1 MRDYIDL
8 KLIVPNSVEARTY
21 QVALAESAVRTSTMI
36 VLPTGLGKTVVALL
50 AIAKRLKDGGRVI
63 FLAPTKPLVE
73 QHAEFL
79 RSHLLAETT
88 IFTGEIPPE
97 KRKELWTQ
105 EQQAIVSTPQVIEN
119 DLKAERITLA
129 GVKLIIFDEAHRAV
143 GNYAYRFIASK
154 YIEQAEDPLILGMT
168 ASPGGTVEKI
178 HEVSE
183 SLFIDNI
190 EIRTES
196 DPDVYPYTHEKNVE
210 MQRFDLPP
218 QMDTIRQHLKQAAA
232 ERLRQLI
239 KMKVVFSEWVSTS
252 ELIKVQ
258 HKVAADR
265 NYRAMSL
272 VAEVIKLRH
281 AIGLIE
287 TQGVV
292 PTRKYFER
300 LNKQAQSK
308 KGNKAARNL
317 VADDRIKAAMELSNR
332 LDEIHPKLE
341 ALKNVVTQQLALKPD
356 SRVIVFTNYRD
367 TAEVVKNTLNAL
379 GGIRAEKFIGQ
390 AKKDG
395 LKGLSQKE
403 QVKLVSDFVNGT
415 FNVIVATSVAEE
427 GLDIPATDMVV
438 FYEPIPSEI
447 RSIQREGRTGRRRS
461 GRVVVLITKGTRDE
475 TYSLS
480 STRKKRMMSAE
491 MKRMS
496 TTRALPAE
504 RVEVASE
511 REREASAEATLPQT
525 TDTGATHARL
535 ETQCS
540 FHAAEKGATAT
551 QIQSPQD
558 IAKTTADA
566 IAEERQKTL
575 LDFDSQEK
583 KADERVI
590 RVVADRREGRSGV
603 LEELEALGA
612 FVERQTLP
620 VADYV
625 ISDRVAVERK
635 TDSDFI
641 ASMTERDL
649 LVQIQELATNY
660 ERPLIVVEGADLY
673 TRREVHQNAIR
684 GMLAAIAVDLGVP
697 ILCSRDATETAMLL
711 FAIATREQTG
721 KKRPPAVRGKKILKT
736 LREQQEYVISAVPS
750 IGPVTARALLEHFG
764 SLETL
769 FRAPTQELTKVRGV
783 GPQTARVIRAL
794 ATTYYEA
801 SK

>member
-1 MRDYIDL
+1 MRDYVDL
-8 KLIVPNSVEARTY
+8 KLIVPNSIEARAY
-21 QVALAESAVRTSTMI
+21 QVALAESAVRASTMI

-50 AIAKRLKDGGRVI
+50 AIAKRLEDDGRVV

-97 KRKELWTQ
+97 KRKELWKQ

-218 QMDTIRQHLKQAAA
+218 QMETIRQHLKQAAA

-252 ELIKVQ
+252 ELIKIQ
-258 HKVAADR
+258 HKVAVDR

-308 KGNKAARNL
+308 KGSKAARNL

-341 ALKNVVTQQLALKPD
+341 ALKDVVIQQLALKPD

-379 GGIRAEKFIGQ
+379 GGIRAEKFVGQ

-491 MKRMS
+491 MKRLS
-496 TTRALPAE
+496 TRRALPAE

-511 REREASAEATLPQT
+511 RGREASAEATRPRT
-525 TDTGATHARL
+525 TDQAATHALL

-540 FHAAEKGATAT
+540 FHAAEKGALAT
-551 QIQSPQD
+551 QIQSHQD
-558 IAKTTADA
+558 IARTADA

-583 KADERVI
+583 KAGERFI
-590 RVVADRREGRSGV
+590 RVVADRREARSGV

-612 FVERQTLP
+612 FVERQTLS

-635 TDSDFI
+635 TDTDFI

-660 ERPLIVVEGADLY
+660 ERPLVVVEGADLY
-673 TRREVHQNAIR
+673 TRSEVHQNAIR

-711 FAIATREQTG
+711 FAIAAREQTG
-721 KKRPPAVRGKKILKT
+721 KKRTPAVRGKKILKT
-736 LREQQEYVISAVPS
+736 LREQQEYVVSAVPS
-750 IGPVTARALLEHFG
+750 VGPVTARALLEHFG

-769 FRAPTQELTKVRGV
+769 FRAQTQELTKVTRRRSTDGA
-783 GPQTARVIRAL
+783 GNPHPSNDIL
-794 ATTYYEA
+794 
-801 SK
+801 

>member
-1 MRDYIDL
+1 MRDYVDL
-8 KLIVPNSVEARTY
+8 KLIVPNSVEARVY
-21 QVALAESAVRTSTMI
+21 QVALAESAVRASTMI

-50 AIAKRLKDGGRVI
+50 VIANRLQEDGRVI

-97 KRKELWTQ
+97 KRMELWKQ

-119 DLKAERITLA
+119 DLKAGRITLA

-143 GNYAYRFIASK
+143 GNYAYRFIASR
-154 YIEQAEDPLILGMT
+154 YIEQADDPLILGMT

-178 HEVSE
+178 NAVSE

-210 MQRFDLPP
+210 MLKFTLPP
-218 QMDTIRQHLKQAAA
+218 EMETIRQHLKQGAT
-232 ERLRQLI
+232 ERLRKLI

-258 HKVAADR
+258 HKVATDR

-292 PTRKYFER
+292 PTRKYFTR
-300 LNKQAQSK
+300 LIKQAQSK
-308 KGNKAARNL
+308 KGSKAARNL
-317 VADDRIKAAMELSNR
+317 VSDDRIKAAVELANR

-341 ALKNVVTQQLALKPD
+341 ALNGVVLQQLALKPD

-367 TAEVVKNTLNAL
+367 TAEIVRNTLNTL
-379 GGIRAEKFIGQ
+379 RDVRAEKFVGQ

-395 LKGLSQKE
+395 VKGLSQKE

-415 FNVIVATSVAEE
+415 YNVLVATSVAEE

-447 RSIQREGRTGRRRS
+447 RSIQREGRTGRRRA

-475 TYSLS
+475 AYSS
-480 STRKKRMMSAE
+480 SSSRKKRMMSAE
-491 MKRMS
+491 MKRLS
-496 TTRALPAE
+496 TRRTLPAE
-504 RVEVASE
+504 RIKVA
-511 REREASAEATLPQT
+511 AEKEPQESIDSTLPLKTDQT
-525 TDTGATHARL
+525 ASYAQL
-535 ETQCS
+535 ETKCS
-540 FHAAEKGATAT
+540 FHAAENDATPT
-551 QIQSPQD
+551 QIHSHH
-558 IAKTTADA
+558 KTSGGTAGT
-566 IAEERQKTL
+566 IPEERQKTL
-575 LDFDSQEK
+575 LDFDSKEK
-583 KADERVI
+583 NGSDTLVHI
-590 RVVADRREGRSGV
+590 VADQGEVKSGD
-603 LEELEALGA
+603 
-612 FVERQTLP
+612 T
-620 VADYV
+620 
-625 ISDRVAVERK
+625 
-635 TDSDFI
+635 I
-641 ASMTERDL
+641 AE
-649 LVQIQELATNY
+649 
-660 ERPLIVVEGADLY
+660 
-673 TRREVHQNAIR
+673 
-684 GMLAAIAVDLGVP
+684 
-697 ILCSRDATETAMLL
+697 
-711 FAIATREQTG
+711 REQTG
-721 KKRPPAVRGKKILKT
+721 KKRTPAVHGKKISKT
-736 LREQQEYVISAVPS
+736 LQEQQEYVIAAIPS
-750 IGPVTARALLEHFG
+750 VGPVTARALLEFFG
-764 SLETL
+764 SLEAI
-769 FRAPTQELTKVRGV
+769 FCAPIQELTKVRGV
-783 GPQTARVIRAL
+783 GPQTARAIHSL

-801 SK
+801 LK